1 MIKALFSP
9 LLAFSA
15 AFLEGLAGASL
26 LLTRLGCFV
35 CCGHSWLGA
44 LGLVWDIGFGVWCC
58 GWAAPWRVSQVG
70 QGLNFCFPEGFWRC
84 QLLL

>member
-15 AFLEGLAGASL
+15 AFLEGSASAFL

-44 LGLVWDIGFGVWCC
+44 LGLVWDIGFG
-58 GWAAPWRVSQVG
+58 G
-70 QGLNFCFPEGFWRC
+70 
-84 QLLL
+84 